1 MSENNKDESAKK
13 PFKIG
18 EKIPAM
24 EKSLDQLGEL
34 THKSA
39 QSISRLSA
47 QAIINV
53 HVIEL
58 LIKQVLSPE
67 DREAVYNNIIDSIER
82 DPEGD
87 KFGFEKDMIE
97 YLNRLFNK

>member
-1 MSENNKDESAKK
+1 MSENNKNDSASN
-13 PFKIG
+13 PFKIS
-18 EKIPAM
+18 EKIHSI
-24 EKSLDQLGEL
+24 EETIDQLGGL

-58 LIKQVLSPE
+58 LIKQVLRPE
-67 DREAVYNNIIDSIER
+67 DRETVYNNILDSIER

-97 YLNRLFNK
+97 YLDRLFNK

>member
-1 MSENNKDESAKK
+1 MSENNKDESAKNT
-13 PFKIG
+13 FKIG
-18 EKIPAM
+18 EKIPTM
-24 EKSLDQLGEL
+24 EKNIDQLGEL
-34 THKSA
+34 IHKSA
-39 QSISRLSA
+39 QSISQLSA

-67 DREAVYNNIIDSIER
+67 NREAVYNNILDSIER